1 MSSNPWFW
9 WQASDIFSFDIFDSL
24 IDIIDFNANM
34 MNTTIGIFVQKTFD
48 WGFFSQW
55 VQKFDFGIVQIDENY
70 SDTMLWQI
78 FRFTEKGVKNGL
90 KMGQI
95 GQNILAIT

>member
-1 MSSNPWFW
+1 
-9 WQASDIFSFDIFDSL
+9 
-24 IDIIDFNANM
+24 

-55 VQKFDFGIVQIDENY
+55 VQKFNFGIVQIYENY
-70 SDTMLWQI
+70 SDTMFWQI

-90 KMGQI
+90 KMGQNWSKYLSNYLTEAPI
-95 GQNILAIT
+95 TSLYNEILFGKSGVAMAT